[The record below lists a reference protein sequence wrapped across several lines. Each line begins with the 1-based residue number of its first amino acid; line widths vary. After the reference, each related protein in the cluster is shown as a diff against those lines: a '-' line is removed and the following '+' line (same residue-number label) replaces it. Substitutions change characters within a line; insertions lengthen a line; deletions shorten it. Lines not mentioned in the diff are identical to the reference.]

1 MCGIIGYVG
10 HRPALPFLLAGLHRL
25 EYRGYDSAGIAVANG
40 ESLEVY
46 KEVGNLS
53 RLQEMLRG
61 VELPGTTGIGHT
73 RWATHGEPTT
83 ANAHPHTDCTGTIA
97 VVHNGIIENCEEL
110 RKELLARGHR
120 FKSDTDT
127 EVLCHLIEEYANGD
141 LFTAVGAA
149 VRKVIGAYG
158 ICVISARHPNL
169 LVAARNGSP
178 LIVGVSTDENF
189 VASDVPAIAPYTRKV
204 IYLDDGEVVAVTPEG
219 VQGVAGRDNFGDR
232 VHAVGWEPGEI
243 DKGDYPHFML
253 KEIHEQPTAIERT
266 ISGRLLESEGDAHLG
281 GLNMTPKELLE
292 VERIVLVGC
301 GTSWHAACVG
311 EYMLEESARV
321 PVEVEY
327 ASEFR
332 YRNPVIRRSDLVIA
346 ISQSGETAD
355 TIAAVREAQRRGA
368 RVLGIVN
375 VVGSTLARL
384 TNGGVYLRSGPEIG
398 VASTKAFTGTLAV
411 LFMLSLHLGR
421 QRHTSNAEGRKLVR
435 ALQAIPAQMRQVL
448 ATEQEIKDLAC
459 RFVHSRNALY
469 LGRGYSFPVALEGAL
484 KLKEISYIH
493 AEGYPAAEMKH
504 GPIALIDKN
513 MPVVVVA
520 PQDSVYDKV
529 VSNIEEI
536 RARKGQVIAIATEG
550 DTEIASKAD
559 HVIYIPETLE
569 ILTPLLSVVPLQLL
583 AYHIAVLRG
592 CPVDQPKNLA
602 KSVTVE

>member
-1 MCGIIGYVG
+1 MCGIVGYVG
-10 HRPALPFLLAGLHRL
+10 TKPALPFLLSGLHRL
-25 EYRGYDSAGIAVANG
+25 EYRGYDSAGIAVVTG
-40 ESLEVY
+40 GTMEIY

-53 RLQEMLRG
+53 RLQDMLAG
-61 VELPGTTGIGHT
+61 VDLQGTTGVGHT

-83 ANAHPHTDCTGTIA
+83 QNAHPHTDCGGTIA
-97 VVHNGIIENCEEL
+97 VVHNGIIENCEQLRREL
-110 RKELLARGHR
+110 VARGHHFR
-120 FKSDTDT
+120 SATDT
-127 EVLCHLIEEYANGD
+127 EVFCHLIEEYADGD
-141 LFTAVGAA
+141 LFAAVGAA
-149 VRKVIGAYG
+149 ASKVIGAYG
-158 ICVISARHPNL
+158 ICVISTRHPNL

-178 LIVGVSTDENF
+178 LIVGVGNGENF
-189 VASDVPAIAPYTRKV
+189 VASDVPAIAPYTQRV

-219 VQGVAGRDNFGDR
+219 VQGIAEKGNLSAR
-232 VHAVGWEPGEI
+232 VHPVGWEPGEI

-253 KEIHEQPTAIERT
+253 KEIHEQPDAIERT
-266 ISGRLLESEGDAHLG
+266 ISGRLIESEGDSHLG
-281 GLNMTPKELLE
+281 GLNMTPTELLE
-292 VERIVLVGC
+292 VERIVILGC
-301 GTSWHAACVG
+301 GTSWHAGRIG
-311 EYMLEESARV
+311 EYMLEDSARL

-332 YRNPVIRRSDLVIA
+332 YRNPVMRRGDLVIA

-355 TIAAVREAQRRGA
+355 TVAAVREAQRRGA

-375 VVGSTLARL
+375 VVGSSLARR

-398 VASTKAFTGTLAV
+398 VASTKAFTGTVAV
-411 LFMLSLHLGR
+411 LFMMALHLGR
-421 QRHTSNAEGRKLVR
+421 QRHTSNAEGRTLVR
-435 ALQAIPAQMRQVL
+435 ALQALPGQMRQVL
-448 ATEQEIKDLAC
+448 AAEDVIIDLAR
-459 RFVHSRNALY
+459 RFTHSRNALY

-504 GPIALIDKN
+504 GPIALIDEN

-536 RARKGQVIAIATEG
+536 RARRGQVIAVATEG
-550 DTEIASKAD
+550 DTEIAGKAD
-559 HVIYIPETLE
+559 HVVYIPETLE

-592 CPVDQPKNLA
+592 CTVDQPKNLA